1 MCWQI
6 TFSGGVYHG
15 EVLDGKRHG
24 QGTFTFTSGKVYEGQ
39 WKEGKQHGQGKRTY
53 ANGAVYKG
61 QWKEGKRHGQG
72 KYTFAKGT
80 VKEGIWHQGKFVEGS
95 EEDKS
100 SDEDSEEDESSPPS
114 TSDMPSDSNADAD
127 AASTG
132 TAHGPATVG
141 KASTGTAH
149 GPATVGKQLKRKRT
163 TSERKA
169 GKQKALDKKDGFVDM
184 PRSHDRSL
192 NGSRIL
198 SDGNVRSCG
207 QDGLVMGCKALGV
220 PITKKKVYDATLPAE
235 GDTKVGVIV
244 NYADTIGVEMLD
256 ARVPSTLGYSIFQQ
270 DGGPEH
276 ALLQIEDGVFWV
288 ELRISQTGKKDDKHV
303 VMYDASFTVPEGKN
317 TIAYQ
322 PIIDAGFTPDT
333 FDLIRGVVRD
343 NDKDTS
349 SKYLDPSD
357 REFAEKDGKP
367 WPKARDVFKS
377 LFPLAS
383 KVQVVGVW
391 LMRKKAAVGV
401 AVV

>member
-1 MCWQI
+1 MNGEWNGVGKL
-6 TFSGGVYHG
+6 TFDIGNVYVGGWKKGLQYGKGRFTFVDDRYKGCVYEG
-15 EVLDGKRHG
+15 LWSKGKRHG
-24 QGTFTFTSGKVYEGQ
+24 QGTFFSDNDVVWSGHCNM
-39 WKEGKQHGQGKRTY
+39 GKPSFSEMRAT
-53 ANGAVYKG
+53 
-61 QWKEGKRHGQG
+61 
-72 KYTFAKGT
+72 AKAAKKAAQVAG
-80 VKEGIWHQGKFVEGS
+80 
-95 EEDKS
+95 EEFD
-100 SDEDSEEDESSPPS
+100 
-114 TSDMPSDSNADAD
+114 ADAD
-127 AASTG
+127 AASTE
-132 TAHGPATVG
+132 TARGL
-141 KASTGTAH
+141 
-149 GPATVGKQLKRKRT
+149 ATVGKQLKRKRT

-192 NGSRIL
+192 NGGRIL

-207 QDGLVMGCKALGV
+207 QDALVMGCKVLGV
-220 PITKKKVYDATLPAE
+220 PITKKKVYEATLPAE

-244 NYADTIGVEMLD
+244 NFADTIGVEMLD

-270 DGGPEH
+270 DGGPAH

-288 ELRISQTGKKDDKHV
+288 ELRISQTGKKDDRHV

-322 PIIDAGFTPDT
+322 PIIDAGFTPDA
-333 FDLIRGVVRD
+333 FHLIRGVVRD

-357 REFAEKDGKP
+357 RGFAEKDGKP
-367 WPKARDVFKS
+367 WPKARDVFNS

-383 KVQVVGVW
+383 KVQVDGVW